1 MNRHKE
7 LKVWQEAIEF
17 VSSIYAITKSFPKEE
32 LYGLTSQLNRASVS
46 IAANIAEGAGRN
58 SNKEFV
64 QFLSIAMGSCAEVE
78 TLLIIAEKQ
87 KFLSIEDLETRV
99 QKLNQIQNML
109 FRLQQSIKEK
119 YSQTA

>member
-119 YSQTA
+119 YKQTA

>member
-1 MNRHKE
+1 MNRFKE

-17 VSSIYAITKSFPKEE
+17 VSSVYALTKLFPKEE
-32 LYGLTSQLNRASVS
+32 MYGLTSQLNRASVS
-46 IAANIAEGAGRN
+46 IAANIAEGAARN

-64 QFLSIAMGSCAEVE
+64 QFLSIATGSCAEVE

-87 KFLSIEDLETRV
+87 KFLSAEDLDARI
-99 QKLNQIQNML
+99 QKVTQIQNML